1 MSTSQLILELS
12 LIGSMFLMTGVFLI
26 RSHQKTDSVGTKIQ
40 KILTGLLGAF
50 MVMAGTVKF
59 FDPFT
64 SMFTTQI
71 ALSELPFP
79 TLARWA
85 GQLGEIFAGLLLLI
99 IMVGNRA
106 LATSIVNKAMQLAT
120 LLTTVIMIV
129 AVYVHLLPNVPAEV
143 LPLQSKP
150 PVMTLIILSL
160 AWLNAYLYFRQSTAK
175 NQ

>member
-12 LIGSMFLMTGVFLI
+12 LIGTMLLVTGVFLV
-26 RSHQKTDSVGTKIQ
+26 RSYEKTDSVGTKVQ

-64 SMFTTQI
+64 TMFAKQI

-79 TLARWA
+79 TLSRWA
-85 GQLGEIFAGLLLLI
+85 GQLGEIFAGLLLL
-99 IMVGNRA
+99 MVMIGNKA
-106 LATSIVNKAMQLAT
+106 LAAPIKDKAMQLST
-120 LLTTVIMIV
+120 LLTTAIMIV
-129 AVYVHLLPNVPAEV
+129 AVYVHLLPSVPAEV

-150 PVMTLIILSL
+150 PIMTLIILGL
-160 AWLNAYLYFRQSTAK
+160 AWLNAFLYFRK
-175 NQ
+175 K